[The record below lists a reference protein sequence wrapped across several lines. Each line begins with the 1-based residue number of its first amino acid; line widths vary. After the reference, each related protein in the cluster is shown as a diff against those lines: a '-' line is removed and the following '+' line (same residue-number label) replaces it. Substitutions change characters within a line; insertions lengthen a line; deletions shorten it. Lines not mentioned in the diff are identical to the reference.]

1 MRLAPLAAVLLAA
14 FVAAQEKHDVPRFS
28 STVDLVTVDAVVLD
42 RQGRP
47 VRGLT
52 AEDFT
57 LLEDG
62 KPQVVASFEAFDLGA
77 RAALAVP
84 KAPPGSVATNLR
96 SAPAAARSFVLLVD
110 DLSLAPTRQ
119 EVVRTALARFLG
131 DGVREGDELIFA
143 TTSGDAWWTARM
155 PEGREDV
162 LALAARVR
170 GRNLAETAP
179 DAISEWEAFRISR
192 FEERGGGGEG
202 GGPAGPPGN
211 QADQPGQPPTAVP
224 GSMTERVVQ
233 RYYQRRICDSVYT
246 PPWQCRAMVQSRAE
260 PVDLRRRNRTQD
272 TLRAVD
278 RAVFALTGERG
289 RKALLFLTEGFLNDP
304 EVTPLQEVA
313 GRCRE
318 ANLAVYSF
326 DVRGLIT
333 GLAGADE
340 PNAPNTAELGLMQV
354 EQVDFQA
361 AGSVSLA
368 EETGGFAVRNTND
381 LAGSAVRVAEE
392 SSVYYLFG
400 YAPPEGKGPRDWRK
414 LKIQVKRPG
423 LEVRAR
429 KGYTLRTIAEIAAA
443 AERRPV
449 RKGAPSTAKT
459 KPGEGAAEAPLVPAD
474 VARAL
479 ATAHDADAIPLR
491 AMAYVLDERPGGTV
505 RTVLAVEADTHSLS
519 NLGGDERPGT
529 ALTLSIMAT
538 HRDSGK
544 TQRIDQRI
552 LVDASGGRAWEGW
565 LALSRTPAG
574 IAPRRHDGRRLRAA
588 PDGRGQGHRREAR
601 ARRVLAS
608 HRPRRL
614 R

>member
-1 MRLAPLAAVLLAA
+1 
-14 FVAAQEKHDVPRFS
+14 
-28 STVDLVTVDAVVLD
+28 
-42 RQGRP
+42 
-47 VRGLT
+47 
-52 AEDFT
+52 
-57 LLEDG
+57 
-62 KPQVVASFEAFDLGA
+62 
-77 RAALAVP
+77 
-84 KAPPGSVATNLR
+84 
-96 SAPAAARSFVLLVD
+96 
-110 DLSLAPTRQ
+110 
-119 EVVRTALARFLG
+119 VRTALARFLG

-143 TTSGDAWWTARM
+143 TTSGDAWWTARI

-170 GRNLAETAP
+170 GRNLADTAP

-192 FEERGGGGEG
+192 FEERNPGGDGGGANAP
-202 GGPAGPPGN
+202 PAN
-211 QADQPGQPPTAVP
+211 QADQPGQPPTVVP

-233 RYYQRRICDSVYT
+233 RYYQRRICDPLYT
-246 PPWQCRAMVQSRAE
+246 PPWQCRAMVQTRAE

-326 DVRGLIT
+326 DVRGLIS
-333 GLAGADE
+333 GLPGADE
-340 PNAPNTAELGLMQV
+340 RNAPNTAELSLMQM
-354 EQVDFQA
+354 EQIDFQA

-400 YAPPEGKGPRDWRK
+400 YAPPEGKGQRDWRK

-443 AERRPV
+443 AERRPA
-449 RKGAPSTAKT
+449 RK
-459 KPGEGAAEAPLVPAD
+459 AAEVPRVPTD

-479 ATAHDADAIPLR
+479 ASAHDADAIPLR
-491 AMAYVLDERPGGTV
+491 AMAYVLDERPGGTM
-505 RTVLAVEADTHSLS
+505 RTVLAVEADTHGFS
-519 NLGGDERPGT
+519 NLGGDDRPGT
-529 ALTLSIMAT
+529 ALSLSITAT

-552 LVDASGGRAWEGW
+552 KVDSSGGRPWEGW
-565 LALSRTPAG
+565 LALSREFDLPPGVAQARIVVRDEFMGRLGAVTVRFEVPPVSGLRVSTPILTTRVSPAKPGAPAQPVLGVGREFAPSGQLYCQFQVFGAG
-574 IAPRRHDGRRLRAA
+574 AGAAPHIEATYALRRSTGEVVRQGLPSLIAPG
-588 PDGRGQGHRREAR
+588 PDGRLVRLLGLPLDGMAEGDYELLLTIEDKATGEKRERVESLRLTAR
-601 ARRVLAS
+601 AS
-608 HRPRRL
+608 
-614 R
+614 